1 MSSAKRKP
9 ELKEF
14 ACFDVIVRVD
24 DDQHLSGFVRAIA
37 GTEGVRFISLHA
49 IREDDL

>member
-1 MSSAKRKP
+1 MRKP
-9 ELKEF
+9 KLKES
-14 ACFDVIVRVD
+14 ACFDVIVRID

-37 GTEGVRFISLHA
+37 GTEGVRLIGIHA